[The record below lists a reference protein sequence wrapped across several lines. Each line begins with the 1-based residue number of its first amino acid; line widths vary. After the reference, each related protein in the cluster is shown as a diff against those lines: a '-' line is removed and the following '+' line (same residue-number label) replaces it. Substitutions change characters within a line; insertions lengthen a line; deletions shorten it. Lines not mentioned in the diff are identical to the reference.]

1 MLTLKLDKN
10 KKYLLACSGGPDS
23 MFLFTLLKNEGY
35 NFSVAHVNYHFR
47 EESDLEEAK
56 LREHCEINNVELF
69 VLNNKEVVK
78 SNLEEKAR
86 EIRYAFFKSIYDQYG
101 FDALLIAHNKD
112 DKLETYLLQK
122 QRKNLPIFYGIKE
135 ENVIDGMVVSRPLL
149 NIYKEDIVKYLDNNH
164 IPYSIDKTNFE
175 NLYQRNKIR
184 NEILSHYSRE
194 KKEALDKE
202 ICCKNEELSLLEC
215 KLNSIDKNSI
225 KSLLELSDIEL
236 AYSLNKTIRE
246 SLLDYECSMSF
257 VKEIR
262 KVLESPKSN
271 VIIPLKDSFVL
282 SKEYDSLFVRDLSKS
297 FDPIVISSPCLIDNE
312 FFYFDLVKRGKDK
325 GITENDYPL
334 IIRPAKSGDR
344 YRIKN
349 YDCSVN
355 RLFIDWKMP
364 LYLRKIWPVF
374 EHDGRI
380 VYIPRYQKN
389 FDVNDDKYFFIKYV
403 LL

>member
-1 MLTLKLDKN
+1 MLTLKLNKN

-35 NFSVAHVNYHFR
+35 SFSVVHVNYHFR
-47 EESDLEEAK
+47 KESDEEEQQ
-56 LREHCEINNVELF
+56 LRECCENNNIDLF

-101 FDALLIAHNKD
+101 FDALLVAHNKD

-135 ENVIDGMVVSRPLL
+135 ENIIDGMIVIRPLL
-149 NIYKEDIVKYLDNNH
+149 NIYKDDIVKYLDGNH

-175 NLYQRNKIR
+175 NHYLRNRVR
-184 NEILSHYSRE
+184 NEVLSRYSRE
-194 KKEALDKE
+194 EKEALDKE
-202 ICCKNEELSLLEC
+202 IIDKNEELRFIEC
-215 KLNSIDKNSI
+215 KLNSISRNSI
-225 KSLLELSDIEL
+225 KSLLELSIIEL
-236 AYSLNKTIRE
+236 AYLLNKIIRDH
-246 SLLDYECSMSF
+246 LPDYECSMSF

-271 VIIPLKDSFVL
+271 VIIPLKDGFVL
-282 SKEYDSLFVRDLSKS
+282 SKEYDSLFVRNLNKS
-297 FDPIVISSPCLIDNE
+297 FEPIVISSPCLIDND

-325 GITENDYPL
+325 GISEDDYPL
-334 IIRPAKSGDR
+334 IIRPAKTGDK
-344 YRIKN
+344 YQIKD

-364 LYLRKIWPVF
+364 LYLRKIWPIF
-374 EHDGRI
+374 EHDGYI

-389 FDVNDDKYFFIKYV
+389 FDVENDKYFFVKYV